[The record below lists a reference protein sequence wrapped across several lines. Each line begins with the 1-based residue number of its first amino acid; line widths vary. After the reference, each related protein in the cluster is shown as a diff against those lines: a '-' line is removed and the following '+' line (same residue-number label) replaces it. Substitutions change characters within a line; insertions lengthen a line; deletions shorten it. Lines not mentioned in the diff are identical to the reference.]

1 MIMIH
6 EFFISWNNLSTC
18 AFRTLTVIFSD
29 DTRTPHSILVLFR
42 TNFPSE
48 KKALQDKYVYK

>member
-1 MIMIH
+1 MNFLFH
-6 EFFISWNNLSTC
+6 EITYQHVLLE
-18 AFRTLTVIFSD
+18 LTVIFSD